1 MRDKLINIIR
11 KLVTKELGEAK
22 QGRVGKTIKIVDKT
36 KADRLKK
43 FHSNTEWIVEMIKA
57 IEEAGDKGISR
68 LDIASELI
76 EKISSFNNQRED
88 KIATF
93 IRPKITSL
101 IQMGVFSEGDYST
114 PLVSRP
120 KSSEEPKPSEEPKA
134 TPKTTQTLPARG
146 KYMSVSNINSLNL
159 DDLL

>member
-1 MRDKLINIIR
+1 
-11 KLVTKELGEAK
+11 
-22 QGRVGKTIKIVDKT
+22 
-36 KADRLKK
+36 
-43 FHSNTEWIVEMIKA
+43 
-57 IEEAGDKGISR
+57 
-68 LDIASELI
+68 
-76 EKISSFNNQRED
+76 
-88 KIATF
+88 
-93 IRPKITSL
+93 
-101 IQMGVFSEGDYST
+101 MGVFSEGDYST